1 MPKVK
6 TKQSPD
12 KHTASLYDK
21 HNVVIKGARTNN
33 LKNVDLTIP
42 KNKLIVVTGVSGSGK
57 SSITMDTLYAEGQRR
72 YVESLSSYAR
82 QFLTRVKKPDVDYI
96 KGISPAIAIQQKV
109 SSANARSTV
118 GTLTEIFDYLRLLYA
133 RIGHTFSPL
142 TGLEVKKDSV
152 SDIVSYLSGQ
162 DEGSRFSILSP
173 FFYNEAKEPL
183 KNILERYEQ
192 KGFNRIYIDGSV
204 TRIDELLQNRP
215 VSKKKAKG
223 GEDALAYIVVD
234 RIVVRKDDEEN
245 FKRMA
250 DSIETALAE
259 STGRCAILDESGTI
273 REFSTRFEENGIEY
287 EEPSVALFNFNSS
300 IGACPVCEGYGMA
313 IGIDAD
319 KVIPNKH
326 KTLYDHAVA
335 PWSGERGASY
345 YTNMIRKADSLG
357 LSIHKP
363 YNKLSEKEI
372 DIVWNGTKS
381 FEGINDYFKDLAASS
396 YKIQDRVALARY
408 RGKTVCPECG
418 GKRLRKEVLYIKVG
432 GKDIADLA
440 NMDIEQLDKFF
451 TDLHLDEQD
460 AAVAE
465 RILEEIGSR
474 LSTMVAIGLGYLTLQ
489 RPAATLSGG
498 ETQRIHLTRL
508 LGSNLTGSM
517 YLLDEPSVGLHPRD
531 TRNLVAALKK
541 LRDLGNTVIVVEH
554 EEEVIRSA
562 DFLVDMG
569 PEAGILGGEVVF
581 TGNYKDIAQSP
592 VDNSLTIDY
601 LLGRKKIEV
610 PAQRRVSRNF
620 LKMEGVSLHNLSDVQ
635 VTIPLHSMVCV
646 TGVSG
651 SGKSS
656 LIKGVLF
663 PVLEHAIQNG
673 LMEATNNHIERLSG
687 DIKKLDRVEMIDQQ
701 PIGKSSRSNPVTYV
715 KAYDYIRDLFT
726 SQPMSKLR
734 GFKPKHFSFNVE
746 GGRCETCKGEGVT
759 VVDMQFL
766 ADVTLVCE
774 ECKGKRFKNEVLDVT
789 YKGKNIYEVLE
800 MDIREAV
807 DFFEDQPEII
817 NRILPLLEIGLG
829 YVKLG
834 QSSSSLSGGEAQRV
848 KLASFLTKENKVPHS
863 LFIFDEPTTGLH
875 FEDVRKLLIAFNK
888 LIDKGNSV
896 LIVEHNMEVIKSSDY
911 IIDIGP
917 EGGSGGGKILY
928 QGAPEGLVDI
938 KESYTARYLK
948 LE

>member
-12 KHTASLYDK
+12 KHTSSLYDK
-21 HNVVIKGARTNN
+21 YNVVIKGARTNN

-133 RIGHTFSPL
+133 RIGRTFSPL

-152 SDIVSYLSGQ
+152 SDIVNYLSGQ

-173 FFYNEAKEPL
+173 FFYNEGKEPL
-183 KNILERYEQ
+183 KNVLERYEQ
-192 KGFNRIYIDGSV
+192 KGFNRLYIDGSV
-204 TRIDELLQNRP
+204 MRIDELLQNLP
-215 VSKKKAKG
+215 VSKKKAK

-234 RIVVRKDDEEN
+234 RIVIRKEDEEN

-259 STGRCAILDESGTI
+259 SGGRCTILDESGGI
-273 REFSTRFEENGIEY
+273 RDFSTRFEENGVEY

-326 KTLYDHAVA
+326 KTLYDHAIA

-345 YTNMIRKADSLG
+345 YTSMIRRADSLG

-363 YNKLSEKEI
+363 YNKLSEREL
-372 DIVWNGTKS
+372 DIVWNGTKG
-381 FEGINDYFKDLAASS
+381 FDGINDYFKDLAASS

-440 NMDIEQLDKFF
+440 NMDIEQLDRFF
-451 TDLHLDEQD
+451 TDLRLDEQD
-460 AAVAE
+460 AAIAE
-465 RILEEIGSR
+465 RVLDEIGSR

-554 EEEVIRSA
+554 EEEVIRNA

-569 PEAGILGGEVVF
+569 PEAGVLGGEVVF

-601 LLGRKKIEV
+601 LLGRKKIGV

-663 PVLEHAIQNG
+663 PVLEQAIQNG
-673 LMEATNNHIERLSG
+673 LTEATNNHVERLSG

-807 DFFEDQPEII
+807 DFFEDQSEII

-911 IIDIGP
+911 LIDIGP

>member
-1 MPKVK
+1 MPKAKAKKPEEFVPANK
-6 TKQSPD
+6 
-12 KHTASLYDK
+12 YDRF
-21 HNVVIKGARTNN
+21 NIIIKGARTNN

-96 KGISPAIAIQQKV
+96 KGISPAIAIHQKV

-133 RIGHTFSPL
+133 RIGRTYSPI

-152 SDIVSYLSGQ
+152 SDIVNFISEQ
-162 DEGSRFSILSP
+162 EEGSRYSILSP
-173 FFYNEAKEPL
+173 FYYNEGHEPL
-183 KNILERYEQ
+183 KAVLDRYEQ
-192 KGFNRIYIDGSV
+192 KGFNRVFIDNQM
-204 TRIDELLQNRP
+204 TRIDEI
-215 VSKKKAKG
+215 VHEEVKGKKKTKKA
-223 GEDALAYIVVD
+223 EDSLGFIVVD
-234 RIVVRKDDEEN
+234 RIIVKKEDEEN
-245 FKRMA
+245 FKRIA

-259 STGRCAILDESGTI
+259 SIGRCALLDESGNI
-273 REFSTRFEENGIEY
+273 REFSTRFEENGFVF

-300 IGACPVCEGYGMA
+300 IGACPVCEGYGLA

-335 PWSGERGASY
+335 PWSGERGKTY
-345 YTNMIRKADSLG
+345 FTHMIRGAEKVG

-363 YNKLSEKEI
+363 YNQLSQREI
-372 DIVWNGTKS
+372 DMVWEGTRE
-381 FEGINDYFKDLAASS
+381 FAGIDAYFKDLISSS

-408 RGKTVCPECG
+408 RGKTVCPECK
-418 GKRLRKEVLYIKVG
+418 GKRLRKEVLFIKVN
-432 GKDIADLA
+432 GKDIADLG
-440 NMDIEQLDKFF
+440 NMDINQLYDFF
-451 TDLHLDEQD
+451 ANIVLDEQD
-460 AAVAE
+460 QSIAA
-465 RILEEIGSR
+465 RILMEINSR
-474 LSTMVAIGLGYLTLQ
+474 LSTMVSIGLGYLSLQ
-489 RPAATLSGG
+489 RPASTLSGG

-531 TRNLVAALKK
+531 TANLISALKK
-541 LRDLGNTVIVVEH
+541 LRNLGNTVILVEH
-554 EEEVIRSA
+554 EEEVIKHA

-569 PEAGILGGEVVF
+569 PEAGIMGGEVIF
-581 TGNYKDIAQSP
+581 TGNYTDIETSP
-592 VDNSLTIDY
+592 VNNSLTIDY
-601 LLGRKKIEV
+601 LLGRKKIEI
-610 PAQRRVSRNF
+610 PAQRRVSRSF
-620 LKMEGVSLHNLSDVQ
+620 LKMEKVNLHNLKDVD
-635 VTIPLHSMVCV
+635 VTIPLNCIVCV

-656 LIKGVLF
+656 LIKGVLY
-663 PVLEHAIQNG
+663 PTLENAIQND
-673 LMEATNNHIERLSG
+673 LTEASTNFIEKLSG
-687 DIKKLDRVEMIDQQ
+687 DIKRINKVEMIDQQ

-774 ECKGKRFKNEVLDVT
+774 ECKGMRFKNEVLDVK
-789 YKGKNIYEVLE
+789 YKDKNIFDVLE
-800 MDIREAV
+800 MDIMEAV
-807 DFFEDQPEII
+807 TFFEGNNEII
-817 NRILPLLEIGLG
+817 NRIMPLYEIGLG
-829 YVKLG
+829 YVRLG

-848 KLASFLTKENKVPHS
+848 KLASFLTKENKVAHT

-888 LIDKGNSV
+888 LIEKGNSII
-896 LIVEHNMEVIKSSDY
+896 IVEHNMEVIKSSDY
-911 IIDIGP
+911 LIDIGP
-917 EGGSGGGKILY
+917 EGGAEGGEILY
-928 QGAPEGLVDI
+928 QGVPEGLLKV
-938 KESYTARYLK
+938 KKSHTAKYLK
-948 LE
+948 V